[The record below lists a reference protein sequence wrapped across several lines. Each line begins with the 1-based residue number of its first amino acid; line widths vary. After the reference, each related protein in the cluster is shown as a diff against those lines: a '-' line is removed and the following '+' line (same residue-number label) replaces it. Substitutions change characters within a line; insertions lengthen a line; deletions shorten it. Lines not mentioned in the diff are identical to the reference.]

1 MKKNRMRKRH
11 FLSDEIPAAFSR
23 FPACIK
29 NYIQITRPYHYMAGV
44 FPCLTGIGFST
55 NVTNDLYWYCVFAF
69 GGFFIL
75 SAGEIIND
83 FFDRFIDAKYFKTM
97 ARPIP
102 SGRIK
107 TNQAI
112 LYFILNLLA
121 AFYFWLLLPN
131 SIKAATLIEL
141 GLICIYPFF
150 KRFANIT
157 QFYLGLI
164 AGLPLLFPYYMF
176 ENGISLGAFFMF
188 LGSSM
193 VCVIFDTT
201 FEYAEYFSN
210 QNSKIRATT
219 LLFKN
224 NYKRHIYLC
233 ILIHY
238 VFLFLAGLFEDKNFI
253 FFIGASLSPI
263 FMAYIIYSMNF
274 NRADECR
281 ENFLKLQFS
290 NAILLATT
298 IIS

>member
-1 MKKNRMRKRH
+1 MNKRH
-11 FLSDEIPAAFSR
+11 FLSDEIPTVFSR

-29 NYIQITRPYHYMAGV
+29 DYIQITRPYHYMAGV

-55 NVTNDLYWYCVFAF
+55 NLTNASYWYCVFAF

-102 SGRIK
+102 SGRITTK
-107 TNQAI
+107 QAI
-112 LYFILNLLA
+112 LYLIVNLLA

-131 SIKAATLIEL
+131 SIKAATLAEL
-141 GLICIYPFF
+141 LLICIYPFL

-157 QFYLGLI
+157 QFYLGLL

-210 QNSKIRATT
+210 KKSTIKATT
-219 LLFKN
+219 LIFKN
-224 NYKRHIYLC
+224 RYKSYIYSC
-233 ILIHY
+233 IFLHC
-238 VFLFLAGLFEDKNFI
+238 VFLFLAGFFEEKNSI
-253 FFIGASLSPI
+253 FFIGSFISAI
-263 FMAYIIYSMNF
+263 FMTYITCVTDFHN
-274 NRADECR
+274 ADECR
-281 ENFLKLQFS
+281 KNFLKLQSS
-290 NAILLATT
+290 NAILLITA
-298 IIS
+298 IAS